1 LLTKRLPK
9 LQETTWPSPGFWI
22 INLTPSSIQ
31 EFSINKRTLFFY
43 FACSSDWNEHF
54 MRESCEGQVRKLRNE
69 ISYL

>member
-43 FACSSDWNEHF
+43 FACSS
-54 MRESCEGQVRKLRNE
+54 SLC
-69 ISYL
+69 